1 MQRPRYYNEF
11 LKKVNGEQN
20 DDMTFF
26 MDYLLSFN
34 ESDWQDFLSDLFGES
49 PYPALIQRVR
59 KDYSTIAYYTLF
71 FKHLPEETRVTQ
83 DRVINNLFTQQI
95 ENYKAASIEGF
106 LGNISTFCRL
116 MERGVKSKSLIDK
129 VILNDSFSENLRLE
143 TAITLVFYK
152 DIVTLNFWKFKCEE
166 LLKKAGFEFL
176 SFPRFCF
183 LSKIEP
189 LDAFQSLQHFKLGHY
204 LNEAEILLPVED
216 FFLKYIDVKTSKEEL
231 RMIFEKFDK
240 KLKKF
245 LQEKVLVSNK
255 LIEFRELFDTP
266 VQLDPLVNLSE
277 VYDDFKTLN
286 SEIMDV
292 RVRSLDDSSH
302 IRLLK
307 SIEGK
312 IDPYNAFTSEEISAI
327 DRGFIPKTSIFNH
340 INKGIK
346 YFKESRFQDAL
357 ENYEKALEIIRE
369 TKEKDNLTVYFYS
382 WMLHEVGNICF
393 VNNRL
398 DLAKNYYTN
407 SYFIKSGIEEIPKT
421 FLFATQL
428 KIFAI
433 YLEVEYMDPEVV
445 QNFGIFISKLK
456 KYRKTSPRN
465 THYFIDCLLGDSLYY
480 MSKAHYYNNN
490 EKAFDRYFSSS
501 MKYAED
507 NDDFAGKLKL
517 YALHSL
523 AKDSEK
529 HFGDITTLLTET
541 GKRKLR
547 NPYLGS
553 LVNVALPK
561 ESLLSEMGTKLLN
574 LFKRFVITPQVSN
587 EELERIKQA
596 EAVFISKGI

>member
-1 MQRPRYYNEF
+1 
-11 LKKVNGEQN
+11 
-20 DDMTFF
+20 
-26 MDYLLSFN
+26 MD
-34 ESDWQDFLSDLFGES
+34 
-49 PYPALIQRVR
+49 
-59 KDYSTIAYYTLF
+59 
-71 FKHLPEETRVTQ
+71 
-83 DRVINNLFTQQI
+83 
-95 ENYKAASIEGF
+95 
-106 LGNISTFCRL
+106 
-116 MERGVKSKSLIDK
+116 
-129 VILNDSFSENLRLE
+129 
-143 TAITLVFYK
+143 
-152 DIVTLNFWKFKCEE
+152 
-166 LLKKAGFEFL
+166 AG
-176 SFPRFCF
+176 
-183 LSKIEP
+183 
-189 LDAFQSLQHFKLGHY
+189 
-204 LNEAEILLPVED
+204 
-216 FFLKYIDVKTSKEEL
+216 TSREEL
-231 RMIFEKFDK
+231 RLAFEKFDK
-240 KLKKF
+240 KLKFF
-245 LQEKVLVSNK
+245 LQEKVLINEK
-255 LIEFRELFDTP
+255 LNEFRELFDAP
-266 VQLDPLVNLSE
+266 IQLDPLVNLSE

-302 IRLLK
+302 IKLLK

-312 IDPYNAFTSEEISAI
+312 IDPYNAFTIEEISAI

-340 INKGIK
+340 INTGIK
-346 YFKESRFQDAL
+346 HFKESRFQDAL

-445 QNFGIFISKLK
+445 QNFGIFINKLK

-465 THYFIDCLLGDSLYY
+465 THYFVDCLLGDSLYY
-480 MSKAHYYNNN
+480 MSKAHYYNKN
-490 EKAFDRYFSSS
+490 EKAFDRFFSAS
-501 MKYAED
+501 MKYAEG

-529 HFGDITTLLTET
+529 HFDDITSLLAVT

-561 ESLLSEMGTKLLN
+561 ESLLSEVGTKLVN
-574 LFKRFVITPQVSN
+574 LFKKFVNTPQVTN

-596 EAVFISKGI
+596 EVVFINKGI